1 MAGLSMP
8 EARFAKKISFA
19 VGGRLRATGRLSSGR
34 PRRAVPAGPGAAGVP
49 AARSLPPTAKA
60 TGKKS
65 PPATAARGRIILLR
79 DYSSAGVSSS
89 AASSSGASSVSRAL
103 MDRLAR

>member
-19 VGGRLRATGRLSSGR
+19 VGGRLRAAA
-34 PRRAVPAGPGAAGVP
+34 AVLRTAAAAAPAGPGAAGVP

-60 TGKKS
+60 AGKKKS
-65 PPATAARGRIILLR
+65 PGH
-79 DYSSAGVSSS
+79 
-89 AASSSGASSVSRAL
+89 SGQGTDNFA
-103 MDRLAR
+103 

>member
-19 VGGRLRATGRLSSGR
+19 VGGRLRAAGRPSSGR
-34 PRRAVPAGPGAAGVP
+34 PRRAQPAGPGAAGVP

-60 TGKKS
+60 AGKKKS
-65 PPATAARGRIILLR
+65 PGH
-79 DYSSAGVSSS
+79 
-89 AASSSGASSVSRAL
+89 SGQG
-103 MDRLAR
+103 MDNFA

>member
-19 VGGRLRATGRLSSGR
+19 VGGRLWAAGRPSSGR
-34 PRRAVPAGPGAAGVP
+34 PRRAGPGAAGVP

-60 TGKKS
+60 AGKKKS
-65 PPATAARGRIILLR
+65 PGH
-79 DYSSAGVSSS
+79 
-89 AASSSGASSVSRAL
+89 SGQGTDNFA
-103 MDRLAR
+103 

>member
-19 VGGRLRATGRLSSGR
+19 VGGRLW
-34 PRRAVPAGPGAAGVP
+34 PAGPGAAGVP

-60 TGKKS
+60 AGKKKS
-65 PPATAARGRIILLR
+65 PGH
-79 DYSSAGVSSS
+79 
-89 AASSSGASSVSRAL
+89 SGQGTDNFA
-103 MDRLAR
+103 

>member
-34 PRRAVPAGPGAAGVP
+34 PRRAVPAGAAGVP

-60 TGKKS
+60 TGKKKS
-65 PPATAARGRIILLR
+65 PGH
-79 DYSSAGVSSS
+79 
-89 AASSSGASSVSRAL
+89 SGQGTDNFA
-103 MDRLAR
+103 

>member
-19 VGGRLRATGRLSSGR
+19 VGGRLRAAGRPSSGR

-49 AARSLPPTAKA
+49 AARSLPPHRQSSRQ
-60 TGKKS
+60 KKV
-65 PPATAARGRIILLR
+65 PRPQRPG
-79 DYSSAGVSSS
+79 DG
-89 AASSSGASSVSRAL
+89 
-103 MDRLAR
+103 

>member
-8 EARFAKKISFA
+8 EARFTKKISFA

-60 TGKKS
+60 TGKKKS
-65 PPATAARGRIILLR
+65 PGH
-79 DYSSAGVSSS
+79 
-89 AASSSGASSVSRAL
+89 SGQGTDNFA
-103 MDRLAR
+103 

>member
-19 VGGRLRATGRLSSGR
+19 VGGGLRAAGRPSSGR
-34 PRRAVPAGPGAAGVP
+34 PRRAAPAGPGAAGVP

-60 TGKKS
+60 AGKKKS
-65 PPATAARGRIILLR
+65 PGH
-79 DYSSAGVSSS
+79 
-89 AASSSGASSVSRAL
+89 SGQGTDNFA
-103 MDRLAR
+103 

>member
-19 VGGRLRATGRLSSGR
+19 VGGRLRA
-34 PRRAVPAGPGAAGVP
+34 AGPGAAGVP

-60 TGKKS
+60 AGKKKS
-65 PPATAARGRIILLR
+65 PGH
-79 DYSSAGVSSS
+79 
-89 AASSSGASSVSRAL
+89 SGQGTDNFA
-103 MDRLAR
+103 